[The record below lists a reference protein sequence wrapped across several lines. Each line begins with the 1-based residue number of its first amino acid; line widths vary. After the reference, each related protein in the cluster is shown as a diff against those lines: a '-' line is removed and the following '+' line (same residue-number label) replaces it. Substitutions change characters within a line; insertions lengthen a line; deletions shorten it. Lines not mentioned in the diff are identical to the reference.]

1 MLLGNGKKKSIYDT
15 ITFVIMRLY
24 ILVATLSPVKKKQDG
39 NQNGNSCEKQRHQIL
54 A

>member
-24 ILVATLSPVKKKQDG
+24 ILVATLSPVKKTSRWKSKWKQ
-39 NQNGNSCEKQRHQIL
+39 L
-54 A
+54 